1 MSFKYRF
8 ILSFV
13 TLEIFFI
20 LVIVVVNFIAINN
33 SSKELTNQK
42 IDSNISFLEEMIKIP
57 ISVYD
62 LATLDNFTNNAVQIN
77 YINSIIIL
85 DNRNKIV
92 SKKYNF
98 EYLNIDEFL
107 KIKEDKEFVF
117 KDKNF
122 EIKYKKLYEDNILL
136 GSMYIVFDNSQNTN
150 FIKET
155 KRNNILLIF
164 LEIFVSTL
172 LSYIIGLKLTNKL
185 TNLSNIA
192 TKIGQNKEIQIPYLE
207 LNDEIGKLSK
217 SLNQMQI
224 DLINRNKNLKE
235 LNKTLIQQ
243 KHELIE
249 TQKYKDSFFANMSH
263 ELRTPLNSINIL
275 SSIMMKNKKGNFDIN
290 DVKNLQIINDC
301 GKKLANLISDV
312 LDISKIEAGQMSIE
326 ATYFDFDKSIDKI
339 IDMFLIQIQEKN
351 LEFEFKKEKV
361 FEEIFNDEK
370 LIGQILINLLS
381 NAIKFTP
388 KGKIEF
394 IINDKNEYIEF
405 IIKDQGIGI
414 ANDKLEEIFDR
425 FKQVDG
431 SIKRKYGGTGLG
443 LAICKELVNMLD
455 GKISVE
461 SKLNK
466 GSSFIVLIR
475 KNLKKVDNSKEEKNL
490 VVKNEKIDKKIVIL
504 NNEPLYYLDIIIELK
519 RKYNIVKQSSSLKD
533 LILKIKEEN
542 YDDII
547 VDLTNIN
554 QIELL
559 EFSKNKE
566 FNLYL
571 ICDENIKIDKNL
583 RDMSKKIIEKSL
595 NKEFFQS
602 F

>member
-461 SKLNK
+461 SKLNE

-490 VVKNEKIDKKIVIL
+490 AVKNEKIDKKIVIL